1 EILAGSD
8 IIFAKNQIQE
18 RNVNH
23 SYSQNLM
30 SFPHLKKGQQIEL
43 PTVVLFVLH

>member
-8 IIFAKNQIQE
+8 IIFAKFDVF
-18 RNVNH
+18 VNG
-23 SYSQNLM
+23 SDPS
-30 SFPHLKKGQQIEL
+30 PHLKKGQQIEL